1 MGLFFDIALHSCRL
15 NTLRELREVT
25 SQSQA
30 NIFLL
35 KALQT
40 SLLIIIPWEQ
50 FSQTFLVVLHFLFD
64 TSQADPGAYTVNVS
78 VNPSASIN
86 FVIASDAPIRP
97 QEGDGTIFIVPT
109 GIALNLMIYLP
120 MLTK

>member
-1 MGLFFDIALHSCRL
+1 
-15 NTLRELREVT
+15 
-25 SQSQA
+25 
-30 NIFLL
+30 
-35 KALQT
+35 
-40 SLLIIIPWEQ
+40 
-50 FSQTFLVVLHFLFD
+50 VVLHFLFD

-97 QEGDGTIFIVPT
+97 QEGDGTIFIVTT